1 MFIAQHRWVW
11 CLLLVGMLSLQ
22 SAIAQNTTVTAQPVS
37 LKAPLKTVLNSHTRL
52 AAARRDYAASQ
63 YQALGLGRALYN
75 PELGGEA
82 VSGEVDEYYLSI
94 SQTISTGGKKEARRQ
109 LGSSGQ
115 ALAYA
120 EFEQL
125 RHKIVIE
132 ILHAQV
138 NYKASFARAE
148 LAQQRSDLMRKFF
161 DTAQKRYSV
170 GDMGQSEVNLARVS
184 LATALDSFAEANKAM
199 ADAESALLVASQQ
212 RDASIWPDIVETPS
226 SLITPANL
234 QSIPEVHLAR
244 LTAGVANANAKLA
257 DAYRKPDPNFEVR
270 AGKEDQDNLVG
281 ITFSVPLFVR
291 NNFSNEHLAAL
302 DAENAASMRAN
313 ALELETGI
321 QLKVLKGTYEKS
333 LDNWQDWQELIIG
346 QVDTALSLNDRL
358 WESGEISTSDYLL
371 QMDRLLESNEAGIN
385 LRSRVQTIWV
395 DWLDVSATW
404 QQWFTEGEL
413 L

>member
-1 MFIAQHRWVW
+1 MLITQHRWVW
-11 CLLLVGMLSLQ
+11 CLLLAGILSLQ
-22 SAIAQNTTVTAQPVS
+22 SAIAQNTTVTAKPVS
-37 LKAPLKTVLNSHTRL
+37 LKAPLKTVLDSHTRL
-52 AAARRDYAASQ
+52 AAARQDYAASQ
-63 YQALGLGRALYN
+63 YRALGLSRALYN
-75 PELGGEA
+75 PEMGGEA
-82 VSGEVDEYYLSI
+82 VSGEIDEYYLSI

-115 ALAYA
+115 ALVYA

-148 LAQQRSDLMRKFF
+148 LAQQRSNLMRKFF

-170 GDMGQSEVNLARVS
+170 GDMGQSEVNLARVA
-184 LATALDSFAEANKAM
+184 LAIALDSLAEANKDM

-212 RDASIWPDIVETPS
+212 RDASIWPDIEETPS
-226 SLITPANL
+226 SLIMPANL
-234 QSIPEVHLAR
+234 QSIPAVRLAHL
-244 LTAGVANANAKLA
+244 TTGVANANAELA
-257 DAYRKPDPNFEVR
+257 DAFRKPDPNFEVR
-270 AGKEDQDNLVG
+270 AGKEGRDNLVG
-281 ITFSVPLFVR
+281 VTFNVPLFVR

-302 DAENAASMRAN
+302 DAENAASIRAN
-313 ALELETGI
+313 AIELETGI
-321 QLKVLKGTYEKS
+321 QLEVLKGTYETS
-333 LDNWQDWQELIIG
+333 LGNWQDWQELIIG
-346 QVDTALSLNDRL
+346 QLDSALSLNDRL
-358 WESGEISTSDYLL
+358 WESGELSTSDYLL

-385 LRSRVQTIWV
+385 LRFRVQKIWIN
-395 DWLDVSATW
+395 WLDVSATW